1 MGRLVAQSDSPLAR
15 VNQVDQVK
23 AFMLFA
29 YFGGDAVKTACACS
43 VDVSLI
49 ESLAHDFRWLDRIK
63 GQNRLDTDE
72 GRKLEQDANRAR
84 NYVLAQR
91 LGLLLEHIV
100 LKASENPETWAE
112 MNCVEVDSETNTKTF
127 TSKPLVEIAKAAEII
142 QNMTYRA
149 TGDKLAG
156 QASTTGA
163 SDGAVTNLMVNVYA
177 GLDKLKGVAEKVAKK
192 MDPNTTIILDAVTE
206 PAQP

>member
-1 MGRLVAQSDSPLAR
+1 MSGPLAK
-15 VNQVDQVK
+15 VDQVDQVK
-23 AFMLFA
+23 AFMLFS
-29 YFGGDAVKTACACS
+29 YFGGDTTKVACACS

-49 ESLAHDFRWLDRIK
+49 DSLAHDFNWAARIK

-100 LKASENPETWAE
+100 LGAAKDPEKWAE
-112 MNCVEVDSETNTKTF
+112 MHCTDVDPQTGDKTF

-156 QASTTGA
+156 QASTTAA
-163 SDGAVTNLMVNVYA
+163 SDGSVTNLMVNVYA
-177 GLDKLKGVAEKVAKK
+177 GLDKLKQTAQKVAEK
-192 MDPNTTIILDAVTE
+192 MDPNATIVLDAVTE
-206 PAQP
+206 AEQP